1 MINDITEILFVV
13 NFIIFCCICIPYEFL
28 WIIRP
33 RKGRIVTGIVN
44 AFVYSII
51 FTVLIVYL
59 WYIAVIIWLLLGF
72 WLVSKVQSSGKKK
85 FVASVVIA
93 VAVLVAVIGIG
104 NNNES
109 KENSK
114 QSSYENYEEGYADA
128 YYDEDAYYDDTEEDD
143 DYYGGDD
150 SIEDEAD
157 TEDFDVSDDTA
168 VEGDLNE
175 DYEAVQAEYILP
187 YSDSE
192 YLEACEV
199 EDLSSEELRIA
210 RNEIYA
216 RHERKFKDKQLQE
229 DFDSCSWYEGTI
241 EPDEFNDDTMLN
253 EYERYNRDLI
263 QSYENN

>member
-13 NFIIFCCICIPYEFL
+13 NFIIFCCICILYEFL

-33 RKGRIVTGIVN
+33 RKGGIVTGIVN
-44 AFVYSII
+44 AFIYSII

-72 WLVSKVQSSGKKK
+72 WLVSKTYSSGKKK
-85 FVASVVIA
+85 FVAGVVIA
-93 VAVLVAVIGIG
+93 VAVLVVVIGIG
-104 NNNES
+104 NNNGS

-114 QSSYENYEEGYADA
+114 QSSYENYEEGYAD
-128 YYDEDAYYDDTEEDD
+128 DYYDDTEED

-192 YLEACEV
+192 YLEAYEV

-216 RHERKFKDKQLQE
+216 RHGRKFKDKQLQE
-229 DFDSCSWYEGTI
+229 YFDSCSWYEGTI